1 MSSGHKAMTLFVT
14 VLLGLILVI
23 LGLCADWPLWAWPT
37 AVALLLVIARGTHR
51 VLTPKREAFPREF
64 GPDPDLQFPEP
75 HRQEQRIAHVAL
87 PSSVPD
93 YDFSFSATVR
103 WLVVDATHDAP
114 YINPAGLAVEAV
126 LQRARALTAHQS
138 PNRSAFVQYQLD
150 GVLGTMHPD
159 SSGRVMAM
167 AQDVSLGLPELDRE
181 RLVKLSNVRKDE
193 DVWEHERNYERS
205 KRAYLG
211 DDVLKD
217 PGTAVVW
224 WLSRNEQEVEGAV
237 DRIGLLARLS
247 AAANNENVAPVF
259 EHLVSPPVAP
269 YAEANGGRHASTGWQ
284 WTPGSD
290 TPASSNG
297 AAPDSSSGSLD
308 SLDSFLAWFGFA
320 PGDPDLVLFA
330 ERLTNLARAHDKSN
344 VVDELR
350 RRFGPAQPATVDDED
365 DAATPTPEEPPTA
378 PAS

>member
-1 MSSGHKAMTLFVT
+1 MSSGRKAMTLFVT
-14 VLLGLILVI
+14 VILGLVLVI
-23 LGLCADWPLWAWPT
+23 LGLCTDWPLWAWPT
-37 AVALLLVIARGTHR
+37 AAALLLVIALVTHR
-51 VLTPKREAFPREF
+51 MLTPKREAFPREF

-75 HRQEQRIAHVAL
+75 QRQEQRIAHVAL
-87 PSSVPD
+87 PSSVAD

-103 WLVVDATHDAP
+103 WLVLDAADDAP

-126 LQRARALTAHQS
+126 LQRARVVTAQQ
-138 PNRSAFVQYQLD
+138 PPDRSAFVQHQLD
-150 GVLGTMHPD
+150 GVLGTMRPD
-159 SSGRVMAM
+159 ASGRITAM
-167 AQDVSLGLPELDRE
+167 AQDVSLSLPELDRE

-224 WLSRNEQEVEGAV
+224 WLSRNDQQVEGAV
-237 DRIGLLARLS
+237 DRIGLLAQLS

-269 YAEANGGRHASTGWQ
+269 YAEADGGPHAPPGWQ
-284 WTPGSD
+284 WTPGSG

-297 AAPDSSSGSLD
+297 AAPDASSGSSE
-308 SLDSFLAWFGFA
+308 SLDSFLTWFGFA
-320 PGDPDLVLFA
+320 PADPDLDLFA
-330 ERLTNLARAHDKSN
+330 ERLMNLARAHDKSD

-350 RRFGPAQPATVDDED
+350 RRFGPAQPPEDDEEAGD
-365 DAATPTPEEPPTA
+365 TPPAPEEPPA
-378 PAS
+378 EPEP